1 MRASG
6 AHPGRQAHQQ
16 RVRARRRGEPPRP
29 RAALRPGRRT
39 AERRSPR
46 ARGGGRHHGRTARAE
61 HRGRERLPALA
72 PRRGPDGAPQ
82 PRGHGHRAASVRE
95 GAPPARDEGS
105 HLLAHPGA
113 DPVSALLAHGHPAR
127 GTGADTDAELARLT
141 AREREILVL
150 VARGLSNAEIAG
162 RLFLAP
168 TTVKTH
174 VSRTLDKLG
183 VRDRLHAT
191 IWADENRV
199 VEPLAA
205 TL

>member
-1 MRASG
+1 MS
-6 AHPGRQAHQQ
+6 
-16 RVRARRRGEPPRP
+16 
-29 RAALRPGRRT
+29 ALVD
-39 AERRSPR
+39 
-46 ARGGGRHHGRTARAE
+46 
-61 HRGRERLPALA
+61 RGRG
-72 PRRGPDGAPQ
+72 RGRGADGA
-82 PRGHGHRAASVRE
+82 
-95 GAPPARDEGS
+95 
-105 HLLAHPGA
+105 
-113 DPVSALLAHGHPAR
+113 
-127 GTGADTDAELARLT
+127 GTELARLT

-191 IWADENRV
+191 IWAYEHGV

-205 TL
+205 VR

>member
-1 MRASG
+1 
-6 AHPGRQAHQQ
+6 
-16 RVRARRRGEPPRP
+16 
-29 RAALRPGRRT
+29 
-39 AERRSPR
+39 
-46 ARGGGRHHGRTARAE
+46 
-61 HRGRERLPALA
+61 
-72 PRRGPDGAPQ
+72 
-82 PRGHGHRAASVRE
+82 
-95 GAPPARDEGS
+95 
-105 HLLAHPGA
+105 
-113 DPVSALLAHGHPAR
+113 VSALLDHGHPAR
-127 GTGADTDAELARLT
+127 GRGADAELARLT

-191 IWADENRV
+191 IWAYENHV

-205 TL
+205 TR